1 MLLTNF
7 EFQKNVTPSHV
18 VEEKNGYVTPV
29 NSLKPIGLYHFGYKC
44 FAVVQLTLT
53 VPLTN
58 CKSFSVSVF
67 CGENK
72 VAEQT
77 FSFQSEYT
85 QGTSSLMF
93 IVNASKNSDLYCNV
107 YSPFISSDE
116 AITVKCSTLQ
126 TYTEIY
132 Y

>member
-7 EFQKNVTPSHV
+7 ELQKNVTPSHV
-18 VEEKNGYVTPV
+18 VEEKSGYVTSV
-29 NSLKPIGLYHFGYKC
+29 NSIKPIGLYHFNYKC
-44 FAVVQLTLT
+44 FAVVQLTLN
-53 VPLTN
+53 VPLTH
-58 CKSFSVSVF
+58 CKSFSASVF

-77 FSFQSEYT
+77 FSFQSDYT

-107 YSPFISSDE
+107 YSPFLSSDE
-116 AITVKCSTLQ
+116 SITVKCSTLQ
-126 TYTEIY
+126 IYTEIY
-132 Y
+132 Q

>member
-1 MLLTNF
+1 MLLSNF
-7 EFQKNVTPSHV
+7 ELQKNVTPSHV
-18 VEEKNGYVTPV
+18 VEEKSGYVTPV

-44 FAVVQLTLT
+44 FAVVQLTLN

-58 CKSFSVSVF
+58 GKSFSVSVF
-67 CGENK
+67 CGETK

-77 FSFQSEYT
+77 FSFQSDYT
-85 QGTSSLMF
+85 QGTSSIMF

-126 TYTEIY
+126 IYTEIY
-132 Y
+132 

>member
-1 MLLTNF
+1 MLLSNF
-7 EFQKNVTPSHV
+7 ELQKNVTPSHV
-18 VEEKNGYVTPV
+18 VEETSGSATTA
-29 NSLKPIGLYHFGYKC
+29 NSLSPIGLYHYGYQR
-44 FAVVQLTLT
+44 FSVVQLTLT

-67 CGENK
+67 CGETK

-77 FSFQSEYT
+77 FSFQSDYT

-93 IVNASKNSDLYCNV
+93 IVNASKNSNLYCNV

-126 TYTEIY
+126 IYTEIY
-132 Y
+132 